1 MSVFFFGM
9 NFWVETSFAVVG
21 GLGIFLFGMSLM
33 SDSLKK
39 LAGQKLKLFLEKTTN
54 TPLKGILVGM
64 ILTAIIQSSS
74 ATSALVVGLVRA
86 GLMTLPQAVGVIFGA
101 NLGTTFTSVLIS
113 LNIDDYIYP
122 IIFVGAFLIFFIKK
136 RKIQTLGRVILGF
149 GLLFYGLEVMGGALK
164 EFAKLD
170 AFVELLHNVKDTP
183 ILGVVFGALSTA
195 IIQSSSATI
204 GILQQLFETQVNGV
218 PLVPLTGAIAIV
230 LGDNIG
236 TTVTSILASIGGTSA
251 AKRTAAVHVFFNLFG
266 SIVFLIL
273 LRPYSAFVGWVAS
286 GVIGEEAYLTSKLT
300 ISISHVMFNLMTI
313 FVLYFFIKQI
323 VWLVSKIIPS
333 KGELPIEEIVLDKT
347 LLKEAP
353 DLAIENANLAI
364 KNMANTAAGMFE
376 FLYNYGIENDEK
388 SYEVGLQCEQILDS
402 MEDKIH
408 NYLVLIG
415 SNDLGSSQM
424 QSVAKD
430 IDTISDY
437 ERIGDHVDNLF
448 ELFLER
454 KDNKLFFDE
463 YEIEEI
469 NQLFA
474 KIRLSFQEAF
484 EAYFKQDKEK
494 ARLVIDREDEID
506 VMVKKFRINHINRI
520 NDPKIE
526 NTSSGYYVD
535 ILSNL
540 ERIAD
545 HLENIALN
553 TINESFAYHQPDLIK
568 D

>member
-9 NFWVETSFAVVG
+9 NFWVQTSFAVVG
-21 GLGIFLFGMSLM
+21 GLGLFLFGMSLM

-39 LAGQKLKLFLEKTTN
+39 LAGKKLKLFLEKTTN

-64 ILTAIIQSSS
+64 LLTAIIQSSS

-113 LNIDDYIYP
+113 LNIDEYIYP
-122 IIFVGAFLIFFIKK
+122 IIFIGAIMIFFIKK

-149 GLLFYGLEVMGGALK
+149 GLLFYGLEVMGSALK

-170 AFVELLHNVKDTP
+170 SFVLMLQNVKDTP
-183 ILGVVFGALSTA
+183 ILGVLFGALSTA

-204 GILQQLFETQVNGV
+204 GILQQLFETSSNGV

-236 TTVTSILASIGGTSA
+236 TTVTSILASIGGTSS
-251 AKRTAAVHVFFNLFG
+251 AKRAAAVHVFFNLFG

-273 LRPYSAFVGWVAS
+273 LNPYSQLVGWVAS
-286 GVIGEEAYLTSKLT
+286 MVIGDGYLTSKLT

-323 VWLVSKIIPS
+323 VWLVCKIIPT
-333 KGELPIEEIVLDKT
+333 KGELAIEETVLDDT
-347 LLKEAP
+347 LLKTSP

-388 SYEVGLQCEQILDS
+388 SYEVGLQCEQIIDS

-408 NYLVLIG
+408 NYLVKIG
-415 SNDLGSSQM
+415 SNDLEASQM
-424 QSVAKD
+424 QMVAKN

-454 KDNKLFFDE
+454 KDNKLIFNEFE
-463 YEIEEI
+463 LAEL
-469 NQLFA
+469 NQLFE
-474 KIRLSFQEAF
+474 IVRVSFQDAF
-484 EAYFKQDKEK
+484 DAYFKLEKEK
-494 ARLVIDREDEID
+494 ANLVIEREDIID
-506 VMVKKFRINHINRI
+506 KMVKDSRINHINRI
-520 NDPKIE
+520 NDPKID

-553 TINESFAYHQPDLIK
+553 TINESFKYHDVELIK

>member
-1 MSVFFFGM
+1 MSVLFLEM
-9 NFWVETSFAVVG
+9 NFWVKTSFAIVG

-33 SDSLKK
+33 SDNLKK
-39 LAGQKLKLFLEKTTN
+39 LAGNKLKLFLEKTTN
-54 TPLKGILVGM
+54 TPLKGIFVGL

-113 LNIDDYIYP
+113 LNIDEYIYP
-122 IIFVGAFLIFFIKK
+122 IIFVGAALIFFVKK

-164 EFAKLD
+164 EFARLD
-170 AFVELLHNVKDTP
+170 AFVQLLHDVKDTP
-183 ILGVVFGALSTA
+183 ILGVLFGAVSTA

-204 GILQQLFETQVNGV
+204 GILQTLFATEVNGL

-230 LGDNIG
+230 LGNNIG

-251 AKRTAAVHVFFNLFG
+251 AKRTAAVHVFFNIFG
-266 SIVFLIL
+266 SVVFLIL
-273 LRPYSAFVGWVAS
+273 IIPYSHLVAWVAEM
-286 GVIGEEAYLTSKLT
+286 VIGDGYLTSRLT
-300 ISISHVMFNLMTI
+300 ISIAHVMFNLMTI

-323 VWLVSKIIPS
+323 VWLFTKLIPS
-333 KGELPIEEIVLDKT
+333 HGELPIEEVVLDKT
-347 LLKEAP
+347 LLKESP

-364 KNMANTAAGMFE
+364 KNMGNTAAGMFE

-388 SYEVGLQCEQILDS
+388 SYEVGEQCETIIDS

-408 NYLVLIG
+408 NYLVDIG
-415 SNDLGSSQM
+415 SYDLNESQM
-424 QSVAKD
+424 QKVAKN
-430 IDTISDY
+430 IDTISDF

-454 KDNKLFFDE
+454 KDSHLVLNEFEL
-463 YEIEEI
+463 YEL
-469 NQLFA
+469 NQLFEI
-474 KIRLSFQEAF
+474 IRASFRDTF
-484 EAYFKQDKEK
+484 DAYFEDDKDK
-494 ARLVIDREDEID
+494 AHLVIEREKDID
-506 VMVKKFRINHINRI
+506 KLVKKFRISHINRI
-520 NDPKIE
+520 NDPSIE

-545 HLENIALN
+545 HLENVALN
-553 TINESFAYHQPDLIK
+553 TINESFAYHQPQLDK
-568 D
+568 E

>member
-9 NFWVETSFAVVG
+9 SFWLETSFAVIG

-64 ILTAIIQSSS
+64 FLTAIIQSSS

-101 NLGTTFTSVLIS
+101 NLGTTFTSILIS
-113 LNIDDYIYP
+113 LNIDEYIYP
-122 IIFVGAFLIFFIKK
+122 IIFIGAFLIFFIKK

-149 GLLFYGLEVMGGALK
+149 GLLFYGLEIMGSALK
-164 EFAKLD
+164 EFAQLP
-170 AFVELLHNVKDTP
+170 AFKELLLSVENKP
-183 ILGVVFGALSTA
+183 ILGVVFGAISTA

-204 GILQQLFETQVNGV
+204 GILQQLFETGAIPMV
-218 PLVPLTGAIAIV
+218 GAIAIV

-236 TTVTSILASIGGTSA
+236 TTVTSILASIGGSSSA
-251 AKRTAAVHVFFNLFG
+251 RRSAAVHVFFNLFG

-273 LRPYSAFVGWVAS
+273 IRPYSSLVGWV
-286 GVIGEEAYLTSKLT
+286 GVRLIGNGYETSKLT
-300 ISISHVMFNLMTI
+300 ISLAHVMFNLMTI
-313 FVLYFFIKQI
+313 FILYFFIKQI
-323 VWLVSKIIPS
+323 VWLVCKIIPS
-333 KGELPIEEIVLDKT
+333 KGELPIEEVVLDET
-347 LLKEAP
+347 LLKESP
-353 DLAIENANLAI
+353 DLAIENANVAI

-376 FLYNYGIENDEK
+376 FLYNYSIEGDEK
-388 SYEVGLQCEQILDS
+388 SYEIGQQCEQIIDS

-408 NYLVLIG
+408 NYLVKIG
-415 SNDLGSSQM
+415 SKDLMDTQM
-424 QSVAKD
+424 QIVAKD

-454 KDNKLFFDE
+454 KENRLILNAFELDE
-463 YEIEEI
+463 L
-469 NQLFA
+469 NQIFET
-474 KIRLSFQEAF
+474 IRVSFNESF
-484 EAYFKQDKEK
+484 EAYFTKNKELALRVIEREK
-494 ARLVIDREDEID
+494 VIDK
-506 VMVKKFRINHINRI
+506 MVKENRINHINRI
-520 NDPKIE
+520 NDPRVE

-553 TINESFAYHQPDLIK
+553 TINESFAYHQSELIK